1 MNMNTHDETLQALAG
16 KLRPLVDSQ
25 RLDNIVDLI
34 SLTSDLV
41 DLLDQPM
48 VEKLGL
54 LSEQAAGAAWT
65 ASNSVRAAHAQT
77 LAEAHPPSLMGLLA
91 LLRDEDTRRGV
102 ALVLRSLQSVGRQ
115 MGAQRADYATP

>member
-1 MNMNTHDETLQALAG
+1 MNMNSHDETLQALAG

-102 ALVLRSLQSVGRQ
+102 ALVLRCLLYTSPSPR
-115 MGAQRADYATP
+115 DS